1 QSIITHCLAQ
11 QEREF
16 TPSDFSA
23 ADLEMDEMDDIFD
36 MLEEKLTLD
45 HIKEWNKK
53 YDEKVKVQ
61 LDDKF
66 HVHIYPNFDPVKITQ
81 IINMALKDVVE
92 IESNK
97 KIKHKLNIVDLL
109 SIYAILTFSDIADIP
124 QGIVSKVNLITE
136 LVKSPYF
143 KLISGSFPE
152 ESFESI
158 NEKLLSMT
166 EGAIKTQEAL
176 TDKANQEILQKVQ
189 KLTEVS

>member
-1 QSIITHCLAQ
+1 MTTQ
-11 QEREF
+11 
-16 TPSDFSA
+16 
-23 ADLEMDEMDDIFD
+23 
-36 MLEEKLTLD
+36 KLTLD
-45 HIKEWNKK
+45 HIKDGNKK
-53 YDEKVKVQ
+53 YAEKVKVQ
-61 LDDKF
+61 LDEKF

-143 KLISGSFPE
+143 KLINGSFPE

-166 EGAIKTQEAL
+166 EGAIRTQEAL

>member
-1 QSIITHCLAQ
+1 MTTQ
-11 QEREF
+11 
-16 TPSDFSA
+16 
-23 ADLEMDEMDDIFD
+23 
-36 MLEEKLTLD
+36 KLTLD
-45 HIKEWNKK
+45 HIKDGNKK

-81 IINMALKDVVE
+81 IIKMALKDVVE

-166 EGAIKTQEAL
+166 EGAIRTQEAL